1 MPGPLLL
8 YPRAEGRPKSL
19 RFSPGVRI
27 FSPFMSRTALITGAT
42 GFVGGHLAEYL
53 VRQGWR
59 VRALVRPTSDTARL
73 RALGA
78 ELTSGD
84 LHAADALRAAA
95 SGADTVFHLAGA
107 TTAPSEAA
115 FHRSNTEGTRNVVT
129 GVLRA
134 GERPRRLVYASSYA
148 ACGPAVQGRPRRM
161 DETPAPITAYGR
173 SKLAGEAEVLAA
185 TGEGVEV
192 VVLRVPAV
200 YGPGDRASFLPLFK
214 LVKRRLA
221 PLPGGAPRRAQLVY
235 VDDLVRALARAADAA
250 PGTYAVA
257 GLPAHPFPELLRGI
271 GEALGTKP
279 LRIAI
284 PPALFRAAGT
294 VAGRWGEVLGGAG
307 VFNREKAEE
316 VLAEAWEC
324 DLSGSEALLP
334 PDEAMPLGRG
344 LAETARWYRTQGWL

>member
-1 MPGPLLL
+1 
-8 YPRAEGRPKSL
+8 
-19 RFSPGVRI
+19 
-27 FSPFMSRTALITGAT
+27 MSRTALITGAT
-42 GFVGGHLAEYL
+42 GFVGGHLAEHL
-53 VRQGWR
+53 AGQGWK

-73 RALGA
+73 RALGTGLA
-78 ELTSGD
+78 TGGLD
-84 LHAADALRAAA
+84 DADAIAAAA

-115 FHRSNTEGTRNVVT
+115 FRRANTEGTRNVVT

-134 GERPRRLVYASSYA
+134 EQRPRRLVYASSYA
-148 ACGPAVQGRPRRM
+148 ACGPAVDGRPRRVS
-161 DETPAPITAYGR
+161 ETPAPLSAYGR
-173 SKLAGEAEVLAA
+173 SKLDGEAELEAA
-185 TGEGVEV
+185 RGEGVEV

-200 YGPGDRASFLPLFK
+200 YGPGDRASFLPLFR
-214 LVKRRLA
+214 LVQRRLA
-221 PLPGGAPRRAQLVY
+221 PLPAGAARRAQLIY
-235 VDDLVRALARAADAA
+235 VDDLARAFARAAHVA

-257 GLPAHPFPELLRGI
+257 APRAHPFGELLDGI
-271 GEALGTKP
+271 AAAVGTTP
-279 LRIAI
+279 LRIPI

-294 VAGRWGEVLGGAG
+294 VAGRLGGVG

>member
-1 MPGPLLL
+1 
-8 YPRAEGRPKSL
+8 
-19 RFSPGVRI
+19 
-27 FSPFMSRTALITGAT
+27 MSRTALITGAT
-42 GFVGGHLAEYL
+42 GFVGGHLAAHL
-53 VRQGWR
+53 VQQGWE
-59 VRALVRPTSDTARL
+59 VRALVRPTSDIAAL

-78 ELTSGD
+78 ELATGD
-84 LHAADALRAAA
+84 LDATEAIARAA
-95 SGADTVFHLAGA
+95 SGADTLFHLAGA

-115 FHRSNTEGTRNVVT
+115 FRRANTQGTRNVVT

-134 GERPRRLVYASSYA
+134 GAKPRRLVYASSYA
-148 ACGPAVQGRPRRM
+148 ACGPAVDGRPRRI
-161 DETPAPITAYGR
+161 DETPAPISAYGR
-173 SKLAGEAEVLAA
+173 SKLDGEAEVRAA
-185 TGEGVEV
+185 EGQGVEV

-221 PLPGGAPRRAQLVY
+221 PLPAGAARRAQLVY
-235 VDDLVRALARAADAA
+235 VADLVRAFARAADVA

-257 GLPAHPFPELLRGI
+257 GPRAHPFGELLDGI
-271 GEALGTKP
+271 GAALETKP
-279 LRIAI
+279 LRIPI

-294 VAGRWGEVLGGAG
+294 LAGRWGGAG

-324 DLSGSEALLP
+324 DLSGSEALLSA
-334 PDEAMPLGRG
+334 DEAMPLGRG

>member
-1 MPGPLLL
+1 M
-8 YPRAEGRPKSL
+8 
-19 RFSPGVRI
+19 RFAPYVSIFPAPMDRI
-27 FSPFMSRTALITGAT
+27 ALITGAT
-42 GFVGGHLAEYL
+42 GFVGGHLAGHL
-53 VRQGWR
+53 AAQGWKL
-59 VRALVRPTSDTARL
+59 RALVRPTSDTARL

-78 ELTSGD
+78 ELRTGD
-84 LHAADALRAAA
+84 LDAVDAIAAAAD
-95 SGADTVFHLAGA
+95 GADTVFHLAGA

-115 FHRSNTEGTRNVVT
+115 FRRANAEGTRNVVA

-134 GERPRRLVYASSYA
+134 GNRPRRLVYASSFA
-148 ACGPAVQGRPRRM
+148 ACGPAVDGRPRRVE
-161 DETPAPITAYGR
+161 ETPAPITAYGR
-173 SKLAGEAEVLAA
+173 SKLAGETEARAA

-221 PLPGGAPRRAQLVY
+221 PLPAGPERRAQLIY
-235 VDDLVRALARAADAA
+235 VADLARAFARAAGVA

-257 GLPAHPFPELLRGI
+257 APRAHPFAELL
-271 GEALGTKP
+271 GEIAAAVGTHP
-279 LRIAI
+279 LRVPI

-294 VAGRWGEVLGGAG
+294 VAGRWGDLLGGAG

-344 LAETARWYRTQGWL
+344 TAETARWYRTQGWL

>member
-1 MPGPLLL
+1 
-8 YPRAEGRPKSL
+8 
-19 RFSPGVRI
+19 
-27 FSPFMSRTALITGAT
+27 MSRTALITGAT
-42 GFVGGHLAEYL
+42 GFVGGHLAEHL
-53 VRQGWR
+53 AGQGWK

-78 ELTSGD
+78 GLVTGGLD
-84 LHAADALRAAA
+84 DADAIAAAA

-115 FHRSNTEGTRNVVT
+115 FRRANTEGTRNVVT

-134 GERPRRLVYASSYA
+134 EQRPRRLVYASSYA
-148 ACGPAVQGRPRRM
+148 ACGPAVDGRPRRVS
-161 DETPAPITAYGR
+161 ETPAPLSAYGR
-173 SKLAGEAEVLAA
+173 SKLDGEAELEAA
-185 TGEGVEV
+185 RGEGVEV

-200 YGPGDRASFLPLFK
+200 YGPGDRASFLPLFR
-214 LVKRRLA
+214 LVQRRLA
-221 PLPGGAPRRAQLVY
+221 PLPAGAARRAQLIY
-235 VDDLVRALARAADAA
+235 VDDLARAFARAARVA

-257 GLPAHPFPELLRGI
+257 APQAHPFGELLDGI
-271 GEALGTKP
+271 AAAVGTTP
-279 LRIAI
+279 LRIPI

-294 VAGRWGEVLGGAG
+294 VAGRLGGVG